1 MKENIIPTFEK
12 MCVYKSIEP
21 IDVKNL
27 EIKECINWLE
37 KNQLPYKLLLDDYL
51 ETIYNFAGMIC
62 DGVPLLT
69 GSHKIEKNINEFW
82 HRTRDWYDYYNPYTD
97 KSENLFDNNG
107 INLENKI
114 IENFIVIVDS
124 SKFKQYNLP
133 IDIIYRLQ
141 QKLNSEK
148 YKRNIDEIIPN
159 NIKINAMCFFY
170 YIANQLVMLSHDVM
184 YAINE
189 RINIF
194 EENSSNAK
202 YSKNN
207 NINKDKISI
216 ENKII
221 RPLSWTLELVGE
233 SMLNNGV
240 LIDLLQSNENLLS
253 NYDDRN
259 NFKLKWNHR
268 KYNMWDYAYGIFN
281 VAFHNVNN
289 ILTYYKSEYYNI
301 LNTFEEQIQSIA
313 GDFSKKSLTR
323 DKTSVYNNA
332 ERDIYEQLSDC
343 LESYY
348 EYELLENHYKLGK
361 LLFNKANK
369 DEIIVQCKKC
379 IDKFDYWYN
388 TFTKAHISNNDI
400 EIANNVINTVKNM
413 GNEVIN
419 KIKNI

>member
-69 GSHKIEKNINEFW
+69 GGHKIEKNINEFW

-97 KSENLFDNNG
+97 KSETLFDNNG

-189 RINIF
+189 KINIF
-194 EENSSNAK
+194 EENSNSTK

-253 NYDDRN
+253 NYDNRN

-268 KYNMWDYAYGIFN
+268 KYYMWDNAYEIFN
-281 VAFHNVNN
+281 VAFQNVDN
-289 ILTYYKSEYYNI
+289 ILAYYQSEYYNI
-301 LNTFEEQIQSIA
+301 FNKFEEQIQSIA
-313 GDFSKKSLTR
+313 EDFSKKSLTR

-332 ERDIYEQLSDC
+332 EIDIYKQLSDC

-348 EYELLENHYKLGK
+348 EYELLENHYRLGK

-369 DEIIVQCKKC
+369 DEIIAQCKKC

-388 TFTKAHISNNDI
+388 TFTKPHISNKDI

-413 GNEVIN
+413 SNEVIN
-419 KIKNI
+419 KINNI